1 MHDKYIKTVISYSR
15 KFPSSSDDLIVK
27 MVNKQFSEHEL
38 NQLWKK
44 EQDGKSQ

>member
-15 KFPSSSDDLIVK
+15 KFPSSSDELILK
-27 MVNKQFSEHEL
+27 MVNRQFSEQEL

-44 EQDGKSQ
+44 DQDGSS